1 MTAPGFRSAVLTLA
15 IVVGTGGVGHAQL
28 VVTDPAVTVRNM
40 ITAALKEAVLTV
52 QRQQHSQLRR
62 WAQRLSMFTNL
73 GKYGLP
79 NAPLWRIHDWQD
91 PALFLFSRAYNAAL
105 NYGDAGGVAFQDV
118 SQSVLPAAA
127 ALGVLPPSAR
137 RALTA
142 QLATLD
148 VATASAITATHD
160 TGQLRLNGRRELSA
174 IEALEHD
181 VTDGTLEQ
189 SATAVLDKISGAVLI
204 GARQRQA
211 RAQLL
216 TGVVEQLLV
225 EGKRARDTEA
235 ATMNMQLVAWRD
247 RDAANVAFV
256 AGSGDALRAWRQP

>member
-1 MTAPGFRSAVLTLA
+1 MRSAVVRAVVLTLA
-15 IVVGTGGVGHAQL
+15 FVLGLASTGHAQL
-28 VVTDPAVTVRNM
+28 VVHDPAVTLRNS
-40 ITAALKEAVLTV
+40 ITAAVKEAEVAL
-52 QRQQHSQLRR
+52 QRLQHSQLRR
-62 WAQRLSMFTNL
+62 MAQRLSMFTNL

-79 NAPLWRIHDWQD
+79 NAPLWRIHDWQN
-91 PALFLFSRAYNAAL
+91 PAAFLFSRAYNAAL

-118 SQSVLPAAA
+118 SQPVLPAAV
-127 ALGVLPPSAR
+127 ALGMLPAAAR

-160 TGQLRLNGRRELSA
+160 TGQLRFNGRRELTA
-174 IEALEHD
+174 IEALEFD
-181 VTDGTLEQ
+181 VTDGSLAQ
-189 SATAVLDKISGAVLI
+189 SATAVLDKLSGAVLI

-216 TGVVEQLLV
+216 SGVVEQLLV

-247 RDAANVAFV
+247 RDAANQAFV
-256 AGSGDALRAWRQP
+256 AGSGDALRVWRQP

>member
-1 MTAPGFRSAVLTLA
+1 MRGPVIRSGVLTLA
-15 IVVGTGGVGHAQL
+15 FLVGAGGVTHAQL
-28 VVTDPAVTVRNM
+28 VVHDPAVTLRNTV
-40 ITAALKEAVLTV
+40 TATVKEALTTL
-52 QRQQHSQLRR
+52 QLQQHSQLRR
-62 WAQRLSMFTNL
+62 MAQRLSMFTNL
-73 GKYGLP
+73 AKYGLP
-79 NAPLWRIHDWQD
+79 NAPLWRIHDFEN

-105 NYGDAGGVAFQDV
+105 NYGDGDGVAFQDV
-118 SQSVLPAAA
+118 SQPVLPVGA
-127 ALGVLPPSAR
+127 VLNLLPATAR

-148 VATASAITATHD
+148 VATAAAITATHD
-160 TGQLRLNGRRELSA
+160 TGQLRLNGRQELTA

-181 VTDGTLEQ
+181 VTDGSLEQ

-204 GARQRQA
+204 GGRQRQA

-256 AGSGDALRAWRQP
+256 AGSGEALRAWRQP